1 MRRVRQLA
9 PLLGTVAVV
18 YAALLAPAQNADTGT
33 VTGHV
38 YCADTQK
45 PARFAN
51 VRLEPVDSAS
61 NSGDSRAMFQRNF
74 GGRGGFAT
82 TDSDGS
88 FRMTGV
94 SPGDYYADVMMPG
107 YIQPLRGMLSD
118 TANLSQADRDRITAQ
133 LTRVSVAA
141 NQTANVQVMIYR
153 GAAINGTVSFDDSAP
168 AAGVSVQALML
179 PAGSAASQAT
189 ASTQQAS
196 FAGFA
201 RTDDRGQFRL
211 TGLADGT
218 YILSASP
225 RSIFPIYYGNTIER
239 SHAKKIELH
248 AGDEATGAD
257 IQIPAAGMHR
267 VSGVVTSQ
275 QDGHP
280 LPRAS
285 VQLRLS
291 SGDNG
296 TISATT
302 AADGTFTFNAVP
314 DGKFTVLILN
324 AYDPTTHA
332 GYTSDGQALE
342 VSGADVNDLV
352 VNATARNQ

>member
-1 MRRVRQLA
+1 MRRLRQLA
-9 PLLGTVAVV
+9 PLLCTVAIV
-18 YAALLAPAQNADTGT
+18 YVALLGHAQNADSGT

-51 VRLEPVDSAS
+51 IRLQSVEA
-61 NSGDSRAMFQRNF
+61 Q
-74 GGRGGFAT
+74 GGRFGGGFAT
-82 TDSDGS
+82 TGSDGS
-88 FRMTGV
+88 FRITGV
-94 SPGDYYADVMMPG
+94 APGEYYADVMMPG
-107 YIQPLRGMLSD
+107 YIQPLRGMLNEM
-118 TANLSQADRDRITAQ
+118 ANLAQADRDRIAAQ
-133 LTRVSVAA
+133 LTRVSVTA
-141 NQTANVQVMIYR
+141 NQIANVQIMIYR
-153 GAAINGTVSFDDSAP
+153 GGTINGTVSFDDSAP
-168 AAGVSVQALML
+168 AAGVAVQALVL
-179 PAGSAASQAT
+179 PSGSAGSQTT
-189 ASTQQAS
+189 AGTQQAS
-196 FAGFA
+196 FAGFT

-218 YILSASP
+218 YIVFAAP

-239 SHAKKIELH
+239 SHAKKLEVH

-280 LPRAS
+280 LSRAS

-302 AADGTFTFNAVP
+302 ASDGTFTFNAVP
-314 DGKFTVLILN
+314 DGKFTLLILN
-324 AYDPTTHA
+324 AYDPISHA
-332 GYTSDGQALE
+332 EYASGGQALE
-342 VSGADVNDLV
+342 VSGADVTDLV
-352 VNATARNQ
+352 VNATPRKD

>member
-1 MRRVRQLA
+1 MRRLRQVA
-9 PLLGTVAVV
+9 PLLCTVAIV
-18 YAALLAPAQNADTGT
+18 YVALLGHAQNADSGT

-51 VRLEPVDSAS
+51 IRLQSVEA
-61 NSGDSRAMFQRNF
+61 Q
-74 GGRGGFAT
+74 GGRFGGGFAT
-82 TDSDGS
+82 TGSDGS
-88 FRMTGV
+88 FRITSV
-94 SPGDYYADVMMPG
+94 APGEYYADVMMPG
-107 YIQPLRGMLSD
+107 YIQPLRGMLNEM
-118 TANLSQADRDRITAQ
+118 ANLAQADRDRIAAQ
-133 LTRVSVAA
+133 LTRVSVTA
-141 NQTANVQVMIYR
+141 NQIANVQIMIYR
-153 GAAINGTVSFDDSAP
+153 GGTINGTVSFDDSAP
-168 AAGVSVQALML
+168 AAGVAVQALVL
-179 PAGSAASQAT
+179 PSGSAGSQTT
-189 ASTQQAS
+189 AGTQQAS
-196 FAGFA
+196 FAGFT

-218 YILSASP
+218 YIVFAAP

-239 SHAKKIELH
+239 SRAKKLEVH

-280 LPRAS
+280 LSRAS

-302 AADGTFTFNAVP
+302 ASDGTFTFNAVP
-314 DGKFTVLILN
+314 DGKFTLLILN
-324 AYDPTTHA
+324 AYDPISHA
-332 GYTSDGQALE
+332 EYASGGQALE
-342 VSGADVNDLV
+342 VSGADVTDLV
-352 VNATARNQ
+352 VNATPRKD

>member
-1 MRRVRQLA
+1 MRRPRQYA
-9 PLLGTVAVV
+9 PLLCTAAILLGTVSSH
-18 YAALLAPAQNADTGT
+18 AQYSDTGT

-38 YCADTQK
+38 YCVDTQK

-51 VRLEPVDSAS
+51 IRLQSVDVQ
-61 NSGDSRAMFQRNF
+61 GGRF
-74 GGRGGFAT
+74 GGGGFAT
-82 TDSDGS
+82 TGSDGS
-88 FRMTGV
+88 FRINGV
-94 SPGDYYADVMMPG
+94 APGDYYADVMLPG
-107 YIQPLRGMLSD
+107 YIQPLRGMLND
-118 TANLSQADRDRITAQ
+118 MANLSSADRDRIAGQ
-133 LTRVSVAA
+133 LTRLSVAA

-153 GAAINGTVSFDDSAP
+153 GGSINGTVSFDDSAP
-168 AAGVSVQALML
+168 AAGVSVQALIL
-179 PAGSAASQAT
+179 PANSGGTVA

-196 FAGFA
+196 FAGFT

-211 TGLADGT
+211 TGLGGGS
-218 YILSASP
+218 YIVLAAP

-239 SHAKKIELH
+239 SHAKKLEVH

-267 VSGVVTSQ
+267 VSGLVTSQ

-280 LPRAS
+280 LARAS

-302 AADGTFTFNAVP
+302 GPDGTFTFNAVP
-314 DGKFTVLILN
+314 DGQFTLLILN

-332 GYTSDGQALE
+332 GYASPGQALE
-342 VSGADVNDLV
+342 VNGTDVTDIV
-352 VNATARNQ
+352 VNATPRKE